1 MTDCVGSR
9 YAQDKETAVRKM
21 QMSGVVLSTMEM
33 ALFELLKDARHE
45 QFKEIQNLI
54 K

>member
-1 MTDCVGSR
+1 
-9 YAQDKETAVRKM
+9 M
-21 QMSGVVLSTMEM
+21 QMSGVVPSTIEM
-33 ALFELLKDARHE
+33 ALFELVRDARHE